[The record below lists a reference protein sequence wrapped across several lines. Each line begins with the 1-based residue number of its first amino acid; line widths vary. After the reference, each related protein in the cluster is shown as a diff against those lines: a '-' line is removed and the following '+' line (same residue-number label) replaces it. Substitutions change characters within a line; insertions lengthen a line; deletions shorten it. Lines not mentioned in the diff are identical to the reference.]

1 MEIFKLALQQL
12 MMMASLILI
21 GFFLRKKELVP
32 SITGT
37 ALSKLETFVL
47 LPALTF
53 VNQLR
58 NCTVENFTK
67 HSSLILYGA
76 VFVFL
81 AVGLAYPVSKLFVRN
96 SKASPELEY
105 QRNVY
110 KYALTFG
117 NYGFMGNFIVL
128 GIWGDA
134 FLFQY
139 LMLTFIV
146 GIVCHS
152 WGLYILI
159 PKGQCSFWANMRKSL
174 TAPPIIALVLGMIC
188 GLLNVEQYVPQF
200 AISAF
205 DNLSPCMGPIAM
217 LLAGM
222 IIGEYDI
229 RKLLSD
235 KRIYIVTALR
245 LIVIPA
251 FFMLLL
257 NLIGASKDI
266 MTLILI
272 AFATPLGMNT
282 IVFPAAYGGDTST
295 GASMTVV
302 SHTLSVITIPLMY
315 YLFIVIL

>member
-1 MEIFKLALQQL
+1 MEIFQLSLQQL
-12 MMMASLILI
+12 LMMASLILI

-32 SITGT
+32 SVTGT

-47 LPALTF
+47 MPALSF
-53 VNQLR
+53 VNQLQ

-67 HSSLILYGA
+67 NYTLILYGA

-81 AVGLAYPVSKLFVRN
+81 AVGLAYPLSKLFVRN
-96 SKASPELEY
+96 WRESPELEY

-117 NYGFMGNFIVL
+117 NYGFMGNFIIL

-134 FLFQY
+134 VLFQY
-139 LMLTFIV
+139 LMLTFVV
-146 GIVCHS
+146 GIICHS
-152 WGLYILI
+152 WGLYVLI
-159 PKGQCSFWANMRKSL
+159 PKGQCSFWENMKKSL
-174 TAPPIIALVLGMIC
+174 LTPPIVALVLGMIC

-200 AISAF
+200 AISGLN
-205 DNLSPCMGPIAM
+205 NLSACMGPIGM

-222 IIGEYDI
+222 VIGEYDVG
-229 RKLLSD
+229 KLLSD
-235 KRIYIVTALR
+235 KKIYIVTALR

-251 FFMLLL
+251 VFMLILHL
-257 NLIGASKDI
+257 FGASKEI

-282 IVFPAAYGGDTST
+282 IVFPAAFGGDTKT